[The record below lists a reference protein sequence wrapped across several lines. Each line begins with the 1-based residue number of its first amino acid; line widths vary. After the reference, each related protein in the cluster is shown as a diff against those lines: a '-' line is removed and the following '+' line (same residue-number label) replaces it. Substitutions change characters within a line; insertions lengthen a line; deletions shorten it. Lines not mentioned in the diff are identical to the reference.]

1 MDHLGRN
8 KARRW
13 GKREGRREGESGRE
27 RGKWKKIKKDERR
40 GGVRREKGRAVSSL
54 PTLLWSPGGP
64 GAQRPPGEYVLI
76 CLLFSG
82 IYPTCADLSPGSGP
96 GSSRDWQPR
105 ACRPGCHSN
114 TSLLGTSI

>member
-40 GGVRREKGRAVSSL
+40 GEVRREKGRAVSSL
-54 PTLLWSPGGP
+54 PTLLWSPAAWHSLRSP
-64 GAQRPPGEYVLI
+64 
-76 CLLFSG
+76 S
-82 IYPTCADLSPGSGP
+82 PTLT
-96 GSSRDWQPR
+96 PR
-105 ACRPGCHSN
+105 GYF
-114 TSLLGTSI
+114 